1 MYFPVNMTFFQIYH
15 TIFWPYWKD
24 LKGLMKDTRADHPPD
39 IDEKLAAVNLAPTGP
54 LTRAEVELPLRA
66 G

>member
-15 TIFWPYWKD
+15 PIFWPYWKD

-39 IDEKLAAVNLAPTGP
+39 IDEKLAAVNLAPDMSCSVARRMHGT
-54 LTRAEVELPLRA
+54 A
-66 G
+66 